1 MDRVTVLIFTCD
13 RPEDLTR
20 CLISVLAQTYK
31 DYDILIVN
39 NGESIDDIIRDKPVR
54 VINDRTK
61 KLSYLFNLGWRNSS
75 GELIAYLAD
84 DAQVSESWLREGLN
98 TLSAGALVA
107 VATGPLVSP
116 YEFTGLM
123 HKLYS
128 GAKRSPLLRPLA
140 KFYDSFILEGKTF
153 QPCVLCQSGSY
164 TLGQG
169 FEPDFVQEREVDL
182 ATTSSMIIRRSAIKR
197 IGGFDEN
204 FYFNHADGDLFIR
217 LKKKGFKIVYNPR
230 MRAIHYNRMGPSRGA
245 FIIGRD
251 TAYFYLKDIRPRS
264 LRAVAAA
271 LCNIF
276 ILNAY
281 WVISSIASCDIR
293 QLGGIIGFFKGI
305 FDFLKAQAR

>member
-1 MDRVTVLIFTCD
+1 MDRVTVVIFTCD

-20 CLISVLAQTYK
+20 CLDSVLAQTYR
-31 DYDILIVN
+31 DYQILIVN
-39 NGESIDDIIRDKPVR
+39 NGESIDGITSGKPVR

-61 KLSYLFNLGWRNSS
+61 KLSYLFNLGWRNCSS
-75 GELIAYLAD
+75 ELIAYLAD
-84 DAQVSESWLREGLN
+84 DTQVSGSWLKEGLSS
-98 TLSAGALVA
+98 LSAGALVA

-116 YEFTGLM
+116 YEFTGQM

-128 GAKRSPLLRPLA
+128 GAKKSALLRPFA
-140 KFYDSFILEGKTF
+140 QFYHSFILEGKTF
-153 QPCVLCQSGSY
+153 EPCVLCQSGSY

-169 FEPDFVQEREVDL
+169 FEPDFDCEREVDL
-182 ATTSSMIIRRSAIKR
+182 ATTSSMIIRRPALEK

-217 LKKKGFKIVYNPR
+217 LKKSGYRIIYNPR
-230 MRAIHYNRMGPSRGA
+230 MRAVHFNRMGPSRHA

-251 TAYFYLKDIRPRS
+251 TAFFYLKDIRPKS
-264 LRAVAAA
+264 LRGVVAA

-281 WVISSIASCDIR
+281 WVISSVASCDIR
-293 QLGGIIGFFKGI
+293 RLGGITGFIKGT
-305 FDFLKAQAR
+305 FDFLLAKAR